1 MLSLLEGDLDI
12 PKIHKMSNALDYT
25 VVKDRMLA
33 VFTVFAEK
41 ILEQSD
47 IDIASLTLS
56 QVNNRLIRDSFEGP
70 INEAFEL
77 YILMQTLA

>member
-1 MLSLLEGDLDI
+1 
-12 PKIHKMSNALDYT
+12 MSNALDFT
-25 VVKDRMLA
+25 VVKDRMLT
-33 VFTVFAEK
+33 VFTIFAEG

-47 IDIASLTLS
+47 IDVATLTLS

-77 YILMQTLA
+77 FILMQTLA

>member
-1 MLSLLEGDLDI
+1 
-12 PKIHKMSNALDYT
+12 MSNALDFT
-25 VVKDRMLA
+25 VVKDRMLT
-33 VFTVFAEK
+33 VFTIFAEE

-47 IDIASLTLS
+47 IDVATLTLS

-77 YILMQTLA
+77 FILMQTLA

>member
-1 MLSLLEGDLDI
+1 ML
-12 PKIHKMSNALDYT
+12 T
-25 VVKDRMLA
+25 
-33 VFTVFAEK
+33 VFTIFAEG

-47 IDIASLTLS
+47 IDVATLTLS

-77 YILMQTLA
+77 FILMQTLA